1 MFNPDT
7 LNITLTDDKDRQM
20 SLDQIGSA
28 SNWVSCHI
36 AFTCALQEY
45 FAALDPSVSYLP
57 SFMVFDQPSQVY
69 FPKMQAS
76 DDHQLT
82 DIDRKNVTM
91 MFRTIVDSI
100 KASGNKWQ
108 AIILEHA
115 ESSIYREFLV
125 SGDLN
130 ELPEWRNGEKLIP
143 EDWL

>member
-1 MFNPDT
+1 
-7 LNITLTDDKDRQM
+7 
-20 SLDQIGSA
+20 
-28 SNWVSCHI
+28 
-36 AFTCALQEY
+36 
-45 FAALDPSVSYLP
+45 
-57 SFMVFDQPSQVY
+57 MVFDQPSQVY

>member
-1 MFNPDT
+1 
-7 LNITLTDDKDRQM
+7 
-20 SLDQIGSA
+20 
-28 SNWVSCHI
+28 
-36 AFTCALQEY
+36 
-45 FAALDPSVSYLP
+45 
-57 SFMVFDQPSQVY
+57 
-69 FPKMQAS
+69 
-76 DDHQLT
+76 
-82 DIDRKNVTM
+82 M